1 MQIILLREKRGRA
14 HSQRLPGPAAA
25 ALVVLVVVGLIGSGV
40 VATRLI
46 SGAGFGA
53 DLISTWQGR
62 VRAQREEVEAL
73 KKQSRDELEAVGRRL
88 ASMQARMLRI
98 EALGERVTEVAK
110 LDRGEF
116 DFHAQPA
123 VGGPESANEVEA
135 TTPEF
140 FLAMDQLE
148 NHLRVRE
155 TELELLESMLATR
168 KYREDVAMTG
178 RPVERGWM
186 SSEFGK
192 RVDPITG
199 RIAWHPGIDFAGQMG
214 DPVVSVAAGVVV
226 FAGEF
231 QGYGRMVEIDHG
243 GGYTTRYAHQ
253 ELMMVALGDIVKK
266 GQVIGL
272 IGSTG
277 RSTGPHVHFEVLKDG
292 HQVDPSQY
300 VAKMNQT

>member
-1 MQIILLREKRGRA
+1 MQIILLRERGGRA

-40 VATRLI
+40 AATRLV
-46 SGAGFGA
+46 SGIGFGA

-88 ASMQARMLRI
+88 ATMQARMLRI

-123 VGGPESANEVEA
+123 VGGPESPNEVEA

-155 TELELLESMLATR
+155 TELELLENMLATR
-168 KYREDVAMTG
+168 KFREDVALTG

-186 SSEFGK
+186 SSDYGR

-199 RIAWHPGIDFAGQMG
+199 RISWHPGIDFAGQMG

-226 FAGEF
+226 FAGEY

-253 ELMMVALGDIVKK
+253 ELMTVALGDIVKK

-272 IGSTG
+272 MGSTG

-300 VAKMNQT
+300 VARINKS

>member
-14 HSQRLPGPAAA
+14 HSQRLPGAAAA
-25 ALVVLVVVGLIGSGV
+25 ALVALVVAGLIGSGV
-40 VATRLI
+40 VATRI
-46 SGAGFGA
+46 VAGEGFGTN
-53 DLISTWQGR
+53 LISTWQGR

-73 KKQSRDELEAVGRRL
+73 KKESRDELEAVGRRL
-88 ASMQARMLRI
+88 ATMQARMLRI

-116 DFHAQPA
+116 DFGARPA
-123 VGGPESANEVEA
+123 VGGPESPNEVEP

-168 KYREDVAMTG
+168 KYREDVALTG
-178 RPVERGWM
+178 RPIERGWM
-186 SSEFGK
+186 SSEFGR

-199 RIAWHPGIDFAGQMG
+199 RIAWHPGIDFAGNLG
-214 DPVVSVAAGVVV
+214 DPVVAVAAGVVV
-226 FAGEF
+226 FSGDHL
-231 QGYGRMVEIDHG
+231 GYGRMIEIEHG
-243 GGYTTRYAHQ
+243 GGYSTRYAHQ
-253 ELMMVALGDIVKK
+253 ETMLVSSGDVVKK

-300 VAKMNQT
+300 VARMNES